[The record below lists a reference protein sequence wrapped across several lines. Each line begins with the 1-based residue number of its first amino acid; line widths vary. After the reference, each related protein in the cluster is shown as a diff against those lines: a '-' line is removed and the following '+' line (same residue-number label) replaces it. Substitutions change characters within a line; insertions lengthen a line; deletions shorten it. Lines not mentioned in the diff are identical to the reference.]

1 MNSRKISP
9 GDKIGRWTVLE
20 DYELT
25 LKKEKKWHCRCECGT
40 ERYVLERSLVHG
52 GSLSCGCLRK
62 ENAARALF
70 VDLTGRQFGEL
81 TVIKRLENGIY
92 GTRWLCKCS
101 CGEEYAVRGT
111 LLVNGHRTHCNSKKH
126 TKNYAYTDITG
137 QKFDMLTALYPLQ
150 DKRERGSVIWHCRCD
165 CGNEIDV
172 SYNALMYTK
181 HKSCGCRKKE
191 HNENLRTYLTHI
203 GGTSID
209 IIKSKKVPA
218 DNTTGYKGV
227 YFIRGK
233 YVAKIVFQ
241 KKAYYLGNFDD
252 IEEAAQARRDAE
264 EILFDGVAEHYRKWK
279 EKADKEPDWAC
290 ENPVQILVAQN
301 SDKSLNVT
309 MLPKMSSYSAD

>member
-25 LKKEKKWHCRCECGT
+25 SKKEKKWHCRCECGT
-40 ERYVLERSLVHG
+40 EKYVLERSLVHG

-62 ENAARALF
+62 ENSARANGK
-70 VDLTGRQFGEL
+70 DLTGQRFGNL
-81 TVIKRLENGIY
+81 TAVRKLKSTSAGIWW
-92 GTRWLCKCS
+92 RCECS
-101 CGEEYAVRGT
+101 CGNKVDVLGT
-111 LLVNGHRTHCNSKKH
+111 LLVTGRRTNCGSSSHE
-126 TKNYAYTDITG
+126 KNYAYTDITG
-137 QKFDMLTALYPLQ
+137 QKFDMLTALYPV
-150 DKRERGSVIWHCRCD
+150 KREREKGSVIWHCRCD

-191 HNENLRTYLTHI
+191 HNRNLKNYLTHI
-203 GGTSID
+203 AGTSVD
-209 IIKSKKVPA
+209 GIKSKKIPK

-227 YFIRGK
+227 YLIKGK
-233 YVAKIVFQ
+233 YTAKIVFQ